1 MFDITLIVLCAGDSS
16 RFALEP
22 KKQWIRCGEIPLW
35 LYVAKMFENYYTF
48 AKIIIVAHQKELKY
62 MKNFSDKYE
71 FVQGGEE
78 RQYSMMNGLQNVTSK
93 YVMVTDVARCCIP
106 GEVINNLLSNK
117 ERADCIVPCLSSSD
131 TVVYGAETLNRDE
144 IKLIQTPQLSLTA
157 KLQEA
162 LKQKKLFTDESSAI
176 KNIGG
181 TIFYVKGSTNSIKL
195 TFGEELNKVSCLP
208 APSKDFFVGTGID
221 IHPFEDGK
229 KMFLGGIQIVSD
241 FGFKAH
247 SDGDVLIH
255 SIIDAI
261 LGACGAGDIGEFFP
275 DTDMKYKGADSKVL
289 LQEIVKFV
297 KNVGFC
303 IVNVDVTILAQ
314 VPKINPYKMEIKQS
328 LANLLDLPIYK
339 VNIKA
344 TTGEELGF
352 VGRSEGLVV
361 QSIANLKYYDWRV

>member
-1 MFDITLIVLCAGDSS
+1 
-16 RFALEP
+16 
-22 KKQWIRCGEIPLW
+22 
-35 LYVAKMFENYYTF
+35 
-48 AKIIIVAHQKELKY
+48 
-62 MKNFSDKYE
+62 
-71 FVQGGEE
+71 
-78 RQYSMMNGLQNVTSK
+78 
-93 YVMVTDVARCCIP
+93 
-106 GEVINNLLSNK
+106 
-117 ERADCIVPCLSSSD
+117 
-131 TVVYGAETLNRDE
+131 
-144 IKLIQTPQLSLTA
+144 
-157 KLQEA
+157 
-162 LKQKKLFTDESSAI
+162 
-176 KNIGG
+176 
-181 TIFYVKGSTNSIKL
+181 
-195 TFGEELNKVSCLP
+195 
-208 APSKDFFVGTGID
+208 
-221 IHPFEDGK
+221 
-229 KMFLGGIQIVSD
+229 MFLGGIQIVSD